1 MDRFVLSAPE
11 QEAVSAQARRSPAR
25 RLVLGAIL
33 ALACTQGIAAA
44 RDCARGRGSREAGTP
59 HPSAQDRELSAAI
72 AEAPAPDKRSNVDDP
87 APASRQDRAPSTA
100 SPSAREATP
109 ASSSR
114 AEEAARKALER
125 GLEFLSAQQA
135 GDEEGGFLLHFS
147 GDSARAPSSE
157 SPRDSGADSARAP
170 GSSAGAHGE
179 AAPLAVTALAA
190 LAYMAG
196 GSTPE
201 RGEHGREL
209 GLAIDYLVAHT
220 ELDPKSE
227 RSGYIEK
234 QGDALSRMHGHGF
247 ATLAL
252 AQAYS
257 MSPHS
262 ARGARIERALR
273 AAIERIV
280 ASQGVEGGWYYEPKK
295 SLQHEGSITICMVQA
310 LRAAHNAGFKVDP
323 TTIARAVDYV
333 GRSQNSDGS
342 FRYALG
348 DPESTIALTA
358 AAIATLNAT
367 GTYSGPRID
376 EGYAWLARA
385 LAARESSNS
394 FERNP
399 FSANDPSSAASR
411 EQRIYCYF
419 YERLYLAQALWQ
431 NPDRRVFDEWVTKER
446 VRVLTQQHPDGSWHD
461 ERFGDSYATAM
472 NCLFL
477 ALPEGLLPI
486 FQR

>member
-1 MDRFVLSAPE
+1 MHTRIFLGTLLGC
-11 QEAVSAQARRSPAR
+11 AVSGGLATAR
-25 RLVLGAIL
+25 
-33 ALACTQGIAAA
+33 
-44 RDCARGRGSREAGTP
+44 EY
-59 HPSAQDRELSAAI
+59 QDPKP
-72 AEAPAPDKRSNVDDP
+72 PAPQRVD
-87 APASRQDRAPSTA
+87 
-100 SPSAREATP
+100 
-109 ASSSR
+109 
-114 AEEAARKALER
+114 EAAHKALER
-125 GLEFLSAQQA
+125 GLEFLALQQA
-135 GDEEGGFLLHFS
+135 ADEEGAFALHFS
-147 GDSARAPSSE
+147 DDYRNAAAKAEAGR
-157 SPRDSGADSARAP
+157 ADS
-170 GSSAGAHGE
+170 
-179 AAPLAVTALAA
+179 APLAVAALGALAF
-190 LAYMAG
+190 MAG

-201 RGEHGREL
+201 RGTHGREL
-209 GLAIDYLVAHT
+209 GQVIDYLVAHT

-227 RSGYIEK
+227 QAGYIEK
-234 QGDALSRMHGHGF
+234 KGDPLSRMHGHGF

-252 AQAYS
+252 SQAYS

-262 ARGARIERALR
+262 PRGARIERALR

-280 ASQGVEGGWYYEPKK
+280 ASQGVEGGWYYEPQK

-310 LRAAHNAGFKVDP
+310 LRAAHNAGFKVDT

-333 GRSQNSDGS
+333 GRSQNKDGS

-367 GTYSGPRID
+367 GTYGGPRID
-376 EGYAWLARA
+376 EGYAWLFRA
-385 LAARESSNS
+385 LAARESAQS
-394 FERNP
+394 FDRNP
-399 FSANDPSSAASR
+399 LSANDPAAGAAR

-431 NPDRRVFDEWVTKER
+431 NSDPHVFDDWSAKER
-446 VRVLTQQHPDGSWHD
+446 ARVLTRQHPDGSWHD
-461 ERFGDSYATAM
+461 PRFGDTYATAM

>member
-1 MDRFVLSAPE
+1 MIAR
-11 QEAVSAQARRSPAR
+11 ARRSAASQSAVSSLARFALALLVAEVAAAPAR
-25 RLVLGAIL
+25 ASLDRLRSEDDARTAITRSV
-33 ALACTQGIAAA
+33 ASDATQSTDHAA
-44 RDCARGRGSREAGTP
+44 SEIP
-59 HPSAQDRELSAAI
+59 
-72 AEAPAPDKRSNVDDP
+72 
-87 APASRQDRAPSTA
+87 
-100 SPSAREATP
+100 
-109 ASSSR
+109 SSSR
-114 AEEAARKALER
+114 EHRIDDASRKALER
-125 GLEFLSAQQA
+125 GLTFLAAQQA
-135 GDEEGGFLLHFS
+135 DDEEGGFRLHFS
-147 GDSARAPSSE
+147 GDSSRA
-157 SPRDSGADSARAP
+157 GAP
-170 GSSAGAHGE
+170 GAESGRAQS
-179 AAPLAVTALAA
+179 APLAVAALGA

-201 RGEHGREL
+201 RGPHGREL
-209 GLAIDYLVAHT
+209 AQAIDYLVAHT

-227 RSGYIEK
+227 KCGYIEK
-234 QGDALSRMHGHGF
+234 QGDAISRMHGHGF

-252 AQAYS
+252 AQACS
-257 MSPHS
+257 MSPRS

-273 AAIERIV
+273 AAVERIV
-280 ASQGVEGGWYYEPKK
+280 ASQGVEGGWYYEPKR
-295 SLQHEGSITICMVQA
+295 SLEHEGSITICMVQA

-333 GRSQNSDGS
+333 GRSQNADGS

-367 GTYSGPRID
+367 GTYGGSRID

-385 LAARESSNS
+385 LAARESSHS

-399 FSANDPSSAASR
+399 LSANDPSANLAR

-431 NPDRRVFDEWVTKER
+431 STDRRVFDEWSAKER
-446 VRVLTQQHPDGSWHD
+446 ARVLTQQHSDGSWHD
-461 ERFGDSYATAM
+461 ERFGDTYATAM

-477 ALPEGLLPI
+477 ALPDGLLPI

>member
-1 MDRFVLSAPE
+1 VRTRPNTLTRIFLGSLLGLATGHGLST
-11 QEAVSAQARRSPAR
+11 VQAREASRLYDVRSPAD
-25 RLVLGAIL
+25 
-33 ALACTQGIAAA
+33 A
-44 RDCARGRGSREAGTP
+44 RVSGGSAMSLRGVPTE
-59 HPSAQDRELSAAI
+59 
-72 AEAPAPDKRSNVDDP
+72 DP
-87 APASRQDRAPSTA
+87 AIVHA
-100 SPSAREATP
+100 SPTTIGAQAEPAASAPPR
-109 ASSSR
+109 R
-114 AEEAARKALER
+114 MDDAARKALER
-125 GLEFLSAQQA
+125 GLEFLASQQTP
-135 GDEEGGFLLHFS
+135 DSEGAFQLHFS
-147 GDSARAPSSE
+147 GDSEHSSGSADAAR
-157 SPRDSGADSARAP
+157 GQ
-170 GSSAGAHGE
+170 
-179 AAPLAVTALAA
+179 AAPLAVAALGALA
-190 LAYMAG
+190 LMAG

-201 RGEHGREL
+201 RGTHGREL
-209 GLAIDYLVAHT
+209 GLVIDYLVAHT

-227 RSGYIEK
+227 QSGYIEK
-234 QGDALSRMHGHGF
+234 QGDSLSRMHGHGF

-262 ARGARIERALR
+262 PRGSRIERALR
-273 AAIERIV
+273 AAIARIIE
-280 ASQGVEGGWYYEPKK
+280 SQGVEGGWYYEPKK

-310 LRAAHNAGFKVDP
+310 LRAAHNAGLKVDS

-333 GRSQNSDGS
+333 GRSQNKDGS

-367 GTYSGPRID
+367 GTYAGPRID
-376 EGYAWLARA
+376 EGYAWLFRA
-385 LAARESSNS
+385 LSARESAQS
-394 FERNP
+394 FDRNP
-399 FSANDPSSAASR
+399 LSAGDPATASTR

-431 NPDRRVFDEWVTKER
+431 NSDHRVFDDWSSKER
-446 VRVLTQQHPDGSWHD
+446 ARVLTLQHPDGSWHD
-461 ERFGDSYATAM
+461 ARFGDTYATAM